1 MTDIRWKQRFENLDK
16 AYNKFL
22 LVVEAIEKEPE
33 NEIYQMALVQA
44 FEFVYELSWKT
55 VKDYLL
61 ASGIQDANLPR
72 DVIKKGFHY
81 KIIKDGQLWI
91 DMMLDR
97 NILSHTY
104 NEQKAKEI
112 AKKICS
118 EYQNGIKQ
126 VHKFFEEKSKEV

>member
-1 MTDIRWKQRFENLDK
+1 MTDIRWKQRFENLNK
-16 AYNKFL
+16 AYKKFQ

-33 NEIYQMALVQA
+33 NKIYQMALVQA

-61 ASGIQDANLPR
+61 ASGVQDANLPR

-81 KIIKDGQLWI
+81 KIIEDGQLWI

-104 NEQKAKEI
+104 NEEKAKEI
-112 AKKICS
+112 SKKICS
-118 EYQNGIKQ
+118 KYKNAIKQ
-126 VHKFFEEKSKEV
+126 VHKFFEEKTEEV